1 MKKAA
6 IGGATLMVLSGALL
20 WGILGRSQRTHNGPP
35 AGSDAPELP
44 TPAGLKAPPELS
56 PAATAIATAPVA
68 TDPSEDC
75 SKNPSN
81 SVTDDAL
88 IDAIRAGALHSER
101 CRALLDAELLVR
113 VLRLG
118 CERADFPEVRGL
130 AASCAVQ
137 WLRTWD
143 PQDARTVDPLGS
155 LEASTLRC
163 LMRSLATAPP
173 ALARTL
179 GTWLAT
185 RFKDAVPGTSNEL
198 LNALA
203 SALLEAHPP
212 ADEAWWEECWSGL
225 SRVTPR
231 KFAMR
236 MAVVFAMSTSAPDAV
251 GSFLRGAVRWDAS
264 HLSEADRLEALSFYG
279 LAARKG
285 SGAEKF
291 TRDFLLSR
299 DPHLQ
304 IIAFTAFPP
313 DLKWPARPSS
323 VLSAPEF
330 AKTLGE
336 SATAMAGAGATEL
349 AWRTAWWRND
359 WALLGPQAAAANF
372 HRDLSPGIDR
382 AEDALLRVSYAFM
395 ILPMLDARS
404 DLSNEAMLVRRGL
417 REGFNASSDAVL
429 SMLIEQLAAVLNADP
444 DEWNSHQRLLR
455 EIVGERAERLT
466 ERARRAISTK

>member
-1 MKKAA
+1 MKRGS
-6 IGGATLMVLSGALL
+6 IGGAMLIVLSGGLL
-20 WGILGRSQRTHNGPP
+20 WVLLDPPQWTHRGPQAGI
-35 AGSDAPELP
+35 DASTSP
-44 TPAGLKAPPELS
+44 TPEGSKAPPELS
-56 PAATAIATAPVA
+56 PAATAIATAPAA
-68 TDPSEDC
+68 TDPPEDC
-75 SKNPSN
+75 SKNPPN

-88 IDAIRAGALHSER
+88 IDAIRSGALHSER

-118 CERADFPEVRGL
+118 CESADFPEVRGL

-163 LMRSLATAPP
+163 VMRSLATAPP

-212 ADEAWWEECWSGL
+212 ADEEWWLECWSGI
-225 SRVTPR
+225 SSATPR
-231 KFAMR
+231 KFALR
-236 MAVVFAMSTSAPDAV
+236 MAIVFAMSSSSPDAV
-251 GSFLRGAVRWDAS
+251 GAFLRSAVRWDATQ
-264 HLSEADRLEALSFYG
+264 LSEADRLESLSFYG

-291 TRDFLLSR
+291 TRDFILSR
-299 DPHLQ
+299 DPQLQ
-304 IIAFTAFPP
+304 ILAFTAFPP
-313 DLKWPARPSS
+313 NLKWPAMPVS
-323 VLSAPEF
+323 LLATPEF
-330 AKTLGE
+330 AKVLTE
-336 SATAMAGAGATEL
+336 SAAALAGGGATDV
-349 AWRTAWWRND
+349 AWRAAWWRND
-359 WALLGPQAAAANF
+359 WALLGPQTAAANF
-372 HRDLSPGIDR
+372 HRDLSPGLDR
-382 AEDALLRVSYAFM
+382 AEDALLRVSYAFT
-395 ILPMLDARS
+395 ILPMLDAKS
-404 DLSNEAMLVRRGL
+404 SLSNEAMLVRRGL
-417 REGFNASSDAVL
+417 REGFNATSDAVL
-429 SMLIEQLAAVLNADP
+429 STLIAQLAEVLNADP
-444 DEWNSHQRLLR
+444 EEWSSHQKLLR
-455 EIVGERAERLT
+455 ELVGDRAERLT